1 MNNQK
6 TIIETD
12 VAIVWG
18 GISGTSLQY
27 AMRHIKE
34 KGGGNK
40 QISSVLIERQ
50 PIIGMLNSHHT
61 QNSQTLHEWDIE
73 SNYAYDKSARVK
85 ESASLL
91 QAYVETQAKRG
102 NTMYK
107 KTGKMLLAVGQKEVD
122 FVTQRHQEFTVEKKL
137 FLNNRLLTREEI
149 AVMEPSLV
157 GGRDPNIPMAAYY
170 SDNGMAIDFGE
181 VAQSF
186 AKRTQEERSEVTKVL
201 TGSEVVSIAN
211 VHHRND
217 LYEIFLNDGTVIWSR
232 AVVVSA
238 GAYTPV
244 LMHKMWY
251 GQDIGILS
259 IAWHYYG
266 IKPSSRHKIRN
277 KIYAV
282 HTDKSLP
289 FAEKHLDPEVD
300 NPDVVRLGPTAFG
313 IPFLERKKRTSFFDY
328 MGIINAKHDFQSF
341 RNILRNP
348 AIKKYIIRNFKYLI
362 PIYGKR
368 LFLKDVRKLIPTL
381 QRDDIEELDGY
392 GGTRPQM
399 INRNTH
405 ALDFGEAR
413 VVPEGQ
419 NLIFNIT
426 PSPGAST
433 CLGNAKKDI
442 MTLMGMD
449 GLKDQYEFDEA
460 GFEKEF
466 STKTM

>member
-1 MNNQK
+1 MHRLIK
-6 TIIETD
+6 TD
-12 VAIVWG
+12 VAIIWW
-18 GISGTSLQY
+18 GISGASLQY
-27 AMRHIKE
+27 AMKHIK
-34 KGGGNK
+34 KKDG
-40 QISSVLIERQ
+40 QDADISSVMIERQ
-50 PIIGMLNSHHT
+50 KTIGELNSHHT

-73 SNYAYDKSARVK
+73 SNYDYDKSKKVK

-91 QAYVETQAKRG
+91 QAYVESEANKG

-107 KTGKMLLAVGQKEVD
+107 KTGKMLFAVGQKEVD
-122 FVTQRHQEFTVEKKL
+122 FVTNRYQEFTVEKKL
-137 FLNNRLLTREEI
+137 FPNNRLLTREQI
-149 AVMEPSLV
+149 AQIEPSLV
-157 GGRDPNIPMAAYY
+157 EGRDSNIPLAAYY
-170 SDNGMAIDFGE
+170 SDNGMAIDFGQ
-181 VAQSF
+181 VAKSF
-186 AKRTQEERSEVTKVL
+186 AENAQQERWELAKVL
-201 TGSEVVSIAN
+201 TWVSVVSITN
-211 VHHRND
+211 VDWRGD
-217 LYEIFLNDGTVIWSR
+217 LFETLLDNGDIIRSK

-251 GQDIGILS
+251 GLDIGILS
-259 IAWHYYG
+259 IAWRYYS
-266 IKPSSRHKIRN
+266 IKESSRHKIHN
-277 KIYAV
+277 KVYAV

-300 NPDVVRLGPTAFG
+300 NPNIARIGPTAFG
-313 IPFLERKKRTSFFDY
+313 IPFLERKKWKSFLDY
-328 MGIINAKHDFQSF
+328 MFVINPKHDFQSF

-348 AIKKYIIRNFKYLI
+348 AIKNYVIRNFLYLL

-381 QRDDIEELDGY
+381 ERDDIEELDGY

-399 INRNTH
+399 MNRITH

-426 PSPGAST
+426 PSPWAST

-442 MTLMGMD
+442 LTLMGMNCF
-449 GLKDQYEFDEA
+449 KDHYEFDEA
-460 GFEKEF
+460 WFNSEF
-466 STKTM
+466 SK